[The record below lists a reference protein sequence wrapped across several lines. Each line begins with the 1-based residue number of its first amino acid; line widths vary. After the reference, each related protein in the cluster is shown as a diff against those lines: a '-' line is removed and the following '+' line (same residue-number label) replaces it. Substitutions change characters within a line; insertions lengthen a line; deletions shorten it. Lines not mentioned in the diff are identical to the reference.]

1 MSLVTFKDLCI
12 DVNDARPASE
22 WWARTLGLELVGF
35 DDSPDEFKLVGP
47 TPQHTVWMNLVPERH
62 EVKNRVHLDVW
73 GTSLEPFAG
82 LRVINPPGRFR
93 WTTFADP
100 EDNEFCVFV
109 DDEPRDQRLKAVE
122 VDAADPRAI
131 ADWWHGVIGGSRG
144 ADETEECHWVTDIPG
159 MPGEGFDFSP
169 VPEPKTVKNRVHWD
183 VMLTE
188 GSTVGDLEAAGATV
202 LRHPDGDDVRWT
214 VMADPEGNEFCV
226 FDHRP

>member
-35 DDSPDEFKLVGP
+35 DDDPDEFKLAGP
-47 TPQHTVWMNLVPERH
+47 TPEHTVWMNLVPEKH

-73 GTSLEPFAG
+73 ATSLEPFEG
-82 LRVINPPGRFR
+82 LPVINPPGRFR

-100 EDNEFCVFV
+100 EGNEFCVFV
-109 DDEPRDQRLKAVE
+109 SDEVREHRLKAVE
-122 VDAADPRAI
+122 VDAADARAM
-131 ADWWHGVIGGSRG
+131 AEWWQGVLGGTLGSD
-144 ADETEECHWVTDIPG
+144 DEAYWITDVDG
-159 MPGEGFDFSP
+159 MPCEGFDFSP

-183 VMLTE
+183 VTLQP
-188 GSTVGDLEAAGATV
+188 GVSVDDLESAGATV
-202 LRHPDGDDVRWT
+202 LRRPDDEIRWT

-226 FDHRP
+226 FDQR